1 MKHLFRRIAFA
12 AVCLTVF
19 SGSPVAATWQK
30 QKAPLMT
37 PWGEALTADNVWAE
51 YPRPS
56 MVRPAWMNLNGVWGY
71 FKRGSVNY
79 AYERS
84 ASSFRKAILVPFPV
98 ESALSG
104 IMDSDHRANTTST
117 HMYRRTFTLP
127 SDYVGKHVLLHFGAV
142 DWRCSVYVN
151 GQLVG
156 SHDGGSD
163 PFSFDITAVLN
174 TDGEQEVQVAV
185 WDPSDR
191 GGQPIGKQS
200 ITPNGIW
207 YTASSGIWQTV
218 WLEPVQEAHIL
229 SYEPIPD
236 IDATTPTVSIKV
248 NASVPGTDVH
258 IVVKDAG
265 RVVAQADGRAGDF
278 VTLDIPE
285 AKLWSPDNPNLYDL
299 ELTLSHEGQQTD
311 QVRGYFGMRKFSR
324 GMVNGR
330 PCVLLNNQ
338 PIYLYGPLDQGWW
351 PDGLLTPPSYE
362 AMVFDLQAMK
372 DLGMNMV
379 RKHIKVEN
387 DLWFDWCDRHGL
399 VVWQDMINGG
409 NPGLIGNKAESQ
421 QNFYRECGLWIEAT
435 RHHPCIG
442 AWVVYNEAWGQDDGS
457 GMQHT
462 RRGVENV
469 IALNHD
475 PGRFVHAVTGW
486 TDIEMGDFIDVHSYP
501 APGAATNPINER
513 VASCGEFGGINLFY
527 KEHMWS
533 GSEMDY
539 ITVPDANYYT
549 VLYNTYTDR
558 LQQLQHDKGLW
569 MSVYTQIT
577 DVEQE
582 CNGIYTYD
590 RKLLKVSDAQ
600 KALMRAGILRT
611 IHSYYQGA
619 ETLVPAGDASQ
630 QRWQYTTSQPAADW
644 FATDFDASSWKNAYS
659 GFGGGGRTTWST
671 SDIWLRRTFQLQ
683 GLTDEQ
689 RTDLR
694 LWLFHDED
702 AEIYI
707 NGQLAC
713 VVTGYNT
720 SYEQFPLLPEG
731 LQALKLDG
739 SDNVLAIH
747 CRQTA
752 GGQFI
757 DCGLKLRKYVDDNS
771 LEVSA
776 IPATTPV
783 PQFQEGEEAYLMA
796 YTNASSSQPH
806 YAYSLDG
813 ATWLPLN
820 GNRGIMQGDFADL
833 EVIAP
838 FIRAVDTDSGRE
850 FHLLGELSDHSKP
863 GLYHWVS
870 TDLINWQ
877 PVAEKHIVLNTN
889 TTAKAVAPEWI
900 YDEDSQT
907 YYLYWTCEINGKSTI
922 YYSTTKDWQRFTSPR
937 QYFDPGTSA
946 YDIHIERMGQTY
958 YAFFYTEN
966 QSLCVSTSSSLQPS
980 KGKFGAPQRLFASG
994 VYKVRAP
1001 QTYPALG
1008 GDGWFLAT
1016 LNTNGTGPS
1025 LCASG
1030 DPSELKWYSQNEDHF
1045 QMPSDL
1051 CQGSVVTITRDELR
1065 TLMRAYSF
1073 EEYNLLPTAETEGAT
1088 WKYITTSVSSN
1099 WTSPNFNDDNWRE
1112 GRSGFGA
1119 GNPPNSV
1126 TNTAWTSGTIR
1137 LRHRLDLS
1145 GFTPEQLR
1153 SLEARIYHDEDV
1165 TVYFNGVVAFQETGY
1180 LTAYKGMPINP
1191 EALAALT
1198 PDADNVVAIECR
1210 NAGGGQYIDFGLT
1223 AIRPTTVGVLHPA
1236 VTTPDAPTGIYN
1248 LQGQRLPTLRRGINI
1263 VNGNK
1268 VIVK

>member
-1 MKHLFRRIAFA
+1 MKNLFVKSSFIALCLAVLSCPVFA
-12 AVCLTVF
+12 A
-19 SGSPVAATWQK
+19 SWQK

-37 PWGEALTADNVWAE
+37 LWGENLTADNVWAE

-56 MVRPAWMNLNGVWGY
+56 MVRPSWMNLNGVWGY
-71 FKRGSVNY
+71 FKRNSVNY

-117 HMYRRTFTLP
+117 HMYRRTFVLP
-127 SDYVGKHVLLHFGAV
+127 SDYAGKHLLLHFGAV
-142 DWRCSVYVN
+142 DWQCVVFVN
-151 GQLVG
+151 GQQVG
-156 SHDGGSD
+156 EHKGGSD
-163 PFSFDITAVLN
+163 PFAFDITSALKP
-174 TDGEQEVQVAV
+174 DGEQELQVAV

-218 WLEPVQEAHIL
+218 WLEPVEAAHIL
-229 SYEPIPD
+229 SYEPIPN
-236 IDATTPTVSIKV
+236 IDEGNVRIKV
-248 NASVPGTDVH
+248 NASVDAADVH
-258 IVVKDAG
+258 IVVKDG
-265 RVVAQADGRAGDF
+265 TKTVAEADGRAGEF
-278 VTLDIPE
+278 VTLAIPD
-285 AKLWSPDNPNLYDL
+285 AKLWSPDTPNLYDL
-299 ELTLSHEGQQTD
+299 ELSLSASGQQSD
-311 QVRGYFGMRKFSR
+311 LVRGYFGMRKFSR

-330 PCVLLNNQ
+330 PCVLLNNK
-338 PIYLYGPLDQGWW
+338 PVYLYGPLDQGWW

-362 AMVFDLQAMK
+362 AMIFDLQAMK

-409 NPGLIGNKAESQ
+409 NPGLIGNKTESQ
-421 QNFYRECGLWIEAT
+421 QNFYRECELWIEAT

-469 IALNHD
+469 MALNHD
-475 PGRFVHAVTGW
+475 SGRFVHAVTGW
-486 TDIEMGDFIDVHSYP
+486 TDVEMGDFIDVHSYP

-549 VLYNTYTDR
+549 ILYNNYTDR
-558 LQQLQHDKGLW
+558 LQQLQRDKGLW

-611 IHSYYQGA
+611 IGSYYQGA
-619 ETLVPAGDASQ
+619 ETIVPAGDAAQ
-630 QRWQYTTSQPAADW
+630 QRWLYTTSQPAENW
-644 FATDFDASSWKNAYS
+644 YATDFDATSWKNGYS
-659 GFGGGGRTTWST
+659 GFGGGGRTAWST
-671 SDIWLRRTFQLQ
+671 SDIWLRRTFQIEGVQENL
-683 GLTDEQ
+683 
-689 RTDLR
+689 RSDLR

-713 VVTGYNT
+713 VVTGYNN

-731 LQALKLDG
+731 LAALKLDG
-739 SDNVLAIH
+739 SDNIIAIH
-747 CRQTA
+747 CLQTA

-757 DCGLKLRKYVDDNS
+757 DCGLKLRKYVDDAA
-771 LEVSA
+771 LEVT
-776 IPATTPV
+776 PVPEKTPV
-783 PQFQEGEEAYLMA
+783 PQFVENENLAYLMT

-813 ATWLPLN
+813 ARWQTLN
-820 GNRGIMQGDFADL
+820 GNRGIMNGDYAKLD
-833 EVIAP
+833 VIAP
-838 FIRAVDTDSGRE
+838 FLRAVQTEDGRE
-850 FHLLGELSDHSKP
+850 YHLLGELADHSKP

-877 PVAEKHIVLNTN
+877 PVGEKEIVLNTN
-889 TTAKAVAPEWI
+889 TTAKAVAPECI

-907 YYLYWTCEINGKSTI
+907 YYLYWTCETNGKSTI

-946 YDIHIERMGQTY
+946 FDIHIERMGDTY
-958 YAFFYTEN
+958 YAFFYTDN
-966 QSLCVSTSSSLQPS
+966 QSLCVSTSTSLQPS
-980 KGKFGAPQRLFASG
+980 KGKFGTPQRLFASG

-1001 QTYPALG
+1001 QTYPAPDG
-1008 GDGWFLAT
+1008 NGWFLAT
-1016 LNTNGTGPS
+1016 LNTNGTGPG

-1030 DPSELKWYSQNEDHF
+1030 NPAELKWYSQNEDHY

-1051 CQGSVVTITRDELR
+1051 RQGSVITISSDELR
-1065 TLMRAYSF
+1065 ALQRAYSF
-1073 EEYNLLPTAETEGAT
+1073 EEYPLLPTAEAGGAV
-1088 WKYITTSVSSN
+1088 WKYITTSVSSS
-1099 WTSPNFNDDNWRE
+1099 WTSPNFNDGNWRE

-1126 TNTAWTSGTIR
+1126 TNTVWNSANIR
-1137 LRHRLDLS
+1137 LRYHLDLS
-1145 GFTPEQLR
+1145 GFTPQQLN

-1165 TVYFNGVVAFQETGY
+1165 TVYFNGVIAFQETGY
-1180 LTAYKGMPINP
+1180 LTAYKGITINP

-1198 PDADNVVAIECR
+1198 PDADNVVAIECH

-1223 AIRPTTVGVLHPA
+1223 AIRPTTVDVIQPA
-1236 VTTPDAPTGIYN
+1236 DAKTTAPRGIYN
-1248 LQGQRLPTLRRGINI
+1248 LSGQRFTSVRPGFNI
-1263 VNGNK
+1263 IDGTK